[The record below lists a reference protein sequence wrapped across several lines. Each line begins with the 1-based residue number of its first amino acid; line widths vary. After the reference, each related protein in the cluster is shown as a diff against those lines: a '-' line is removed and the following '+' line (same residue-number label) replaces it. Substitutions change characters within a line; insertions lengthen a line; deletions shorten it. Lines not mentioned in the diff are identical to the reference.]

1 MSNFAERILSDQP
14 ADATAIV
21 ERSRDGGRREWS
33 FPAVRGRVEDVAAT
47 LHGLGLRRRQTAQRG
62 DSMTHAVTTV
72 GHQVA
77 RGAILRAADSAWV
90 NRVVSRH
97 GMRLGARRFVPAETL
112 DEIVPIFR
120 GLNAEGLRA
129 VTGLFDDYA
138 LDPAHVAAHEHEYSR
153 QIVRLAEEGLEANVG
168 LKLTHLGVR
177 FDHELM
183 FETVARLLDLAR
195 ERGMRLRIDMEE
207 SEIVDATLD
216 LYRRLRESGRDNVG
230 VVLQSYLHRS
240 ANDLESLLPYGL
252 NVRLVK
258 GAYLEPPQ
266 VAFQHKPEIDA
277 AYVALM
283 RSSLPNAEFTAIAT
297 HDPAMIRAALEIIE
311 REAIP
316 DDRFEFQMLYGIA
329 VGEQRRVIGAGLPL
343 RLAAPYGPTWF
354 TYLMRRL
361 AERPANLAF
370 FLRGA
375 LNR

>member
-1 MSNFAERILSDQP
+1 MTQTISPGNR
-14 ADATAIV
+14 
-21 ERSRDGGRREWS
+21 
-33 FPAVRGRVEDVAAT
+33 
-47 LHGLGLRRRQTAQRG
+47 LGAL
-62 DSMTHAVTTV
+62 
-72 GHQVA
+72 GHQIA
-77 RGAILRAADSAWV
+77 RGAILRAADSERV

-120 GLNAEGLRA
+120 RLNAKGLRA
-129 VTGLFDDYA
+129 VTGLFDDDA
-138 LDPAHVAAHEHEYSR
+138 LEPAHVAAHEQEYAR
-153 QIVRLAEEGLEANVG
+153 QIVRLADEALDANTG
-168 LKLTHLGVR
+168 LKLTHLGVK

-183 FETVARLLDLAR
+183 FESVARLLDVAR
-195 ERGMRLRIDMEE
+195 ERAMRLRIDMEE
-207 SEIVDATLD
+207 SAIVDATLD
-216 LYRRLRESGRDNVG
+216 LYRRLRASGCDNVG
-230 VVLQSYLHRS
+230 VVLQSYLLRS
-240 ANDLESLLPYGL
+240 ASDLESLLPYGL
-252 NVRLVK
+252 DVRLVK

-266 VAFQHKPEIDA
+266 VAFQHKREVDA

-283 RSSLPNAEFTAIAT
+283 RRALPNAEFTAIAT

-329 VGEQRRVIGAGLPL
+329 VGEQRRVIEAGLPL

-354 TYLMRRL
+354 AYLMRRL